1 MRITCIWAHGLLVCG
16 VLGLIAASVVPMAH
30 ATPKRAERKSPPAAE
45 RVEES
50 LPATPSPSAPPKPKP
65 SAPPKPKPSA
75 PPKPKP
81 SVAHAAPPERR
92 LASAERVG
100 VSADWTLNHLPSE
113 AIEVVGVAPYPARA
127 ESRAHARMQARQ
139 AAILDA
145 QQQLVEQLYGVQ
157 VTATRRKSNQRI
169 DEDIAA
175 HTEGVLQGARIVAE
189 RDRGDLYEV
198 RMRWTPPS
206 GAGALPQPERQPA
219 LPKPTPVGTPPTRHA
234 PRIPMGYT
242 GVVIDARGLGLQP
255 SMSPRLRDSYGNT
268 LWGDL
273 EIAPETVIEYGLASW
288 ARTHAEL
295 NHPNLR
301 ARIGDNPLWIRAIR
315 VQGVGRNEVI
325 LDSADAE
332 RLLRENAVGG
342 FLERLAVVFLY

>member
-16 VLGLIAASVVPMAH
+16 VLGLVAASVVPMAH
-30 ATPKRAERKSPPAAE
+30 ATPKRAERKSPPAAK
-45 RVEES
+45 RVQAS
-50 LPATPSPSAPPKPKP
+50 LPATPSPSAPPEPKP
-65 SAPPKPKPSA
+65 FGPPKPKP
-75 PPKPKP
+75 KP
-81 SVAHAAPPERR
+81 HERR

-113 AIEVVGVAPYPARA
+113 PIEVVGVAPYPVRA
-127 ESRAHARMQARQ
+127 ESRVHARQQARQ

-169 DEDIAA
+169 DEDIAV
-175 HTEGVLQGARIVAE
+175 HTEGVLRGARIVAE
-189 RDRGDLYEV
+189 RDRGDMYEV

-219 LPKPTPVGTPPTRHA
+219 LPKPTSVGKPSTRHA

-255 SMSPRLRDSYGNT
+255 SMSPRLRDIYGNT

-273 EIAPETVIEYGLASW
+273 EIAPETVIEYGLAGW
-288 ARTHAEL
+288 ARTEAEL
-295 NHPNLR
+295 QHPNLR
-301 ARIGDNPLWIRAIR
+301 ARIGENPLWIRAIR

-332 RLLRENAVGG
+332 RLLRENAVGR

>member
-1 MRITCIWAHGLLVCG
+1 M
-16 VLGLIAASVVPMAH
+16 
-30 ATPKRAERKSPPAAE
+30 
-45 RVEES
+45 
-50 LPATPSPSAPPKPKP
+50 
-65 SAPPKPKPSA
+65 
-75 PPKPKP
+75 
-81 SVAHAAPPERR
+81 
-92 LASAERVG
+92 ASAERVG
-100 VSADWTLNHLPSE
+100 VSADWTLNYLPSE

-169 DEDIAA
+169 DEDIVV
-175 HTEGVLQGARIVAE
+175 HTKGVLRGARIVAE
-189 RDRGDLYEV
+189 RDRGDMYEV

-255 SMSPRLRDSYGNT
+255 SMSPRLRDAYGNT
-268 LWGDL
+268 LWGNL
-273 EIAPETVIEYGLASW
+273 EIAPEVVIEYGLAGW
-288 ARTHAEL
+288 ARTEAEL
-295 NHPNLR
+295 QHPNLR
-301 ARIGDNPLWIRAIR
+301 ARIGENPLWIRAIR
-315 VQGVGRNEVI
+315 VQGVGRNEII

>member
-1 MRITCIWAHGLLVCG
+1 MRITCIWARGLLVCG
-16 VLGLIAASVVPMAH
+16 VLGLVAASVVPMAH
-30 ATPKRAERKSPPAAE
+30 ATPKRAERKSPPAAK
-45 RVEES
+45 RVQAS
-50 LPATPSPSAPPKPKP
+50 LPATRSASAPPKPKP
-65 SAPPKPKPSA
+65 LAPPAPS
-75 PPKPKP
+75 
-81 SVAHAAPPERR
+81 SERR
-92 LASAERVG
+92 LVAAERVA
-100 VSADWTLNHLPSE
+100 VSEDWTPAPLPGE
-113 AIEVVGVAPYPARA
+113 AIEVIGVAPYPARA

-255 SMSPRLRDSYGNT
+255 SMSPRLRDAYGNT
-268 LWGDL
+268 LWGNL
-273 EIAPETVIEYGLASW
+273 EIAPEVVIEYGLAGW
-288 ARTHAEL
+288 ARTEAEL
-295 NHPNLR
+295 KHPNLR
-301 ARIGDNPLWIRAIR
+301 ARIGENPLWIRAIR

>member
-1 MRITCIWAHGLLVCG
+1 
-16 VLGLIAASVVPMAH
+16 
-30 ATPKRAERKSPPAAE
+30 
-45 RVEES
+45 VES
-50 LPATPSPSAPPKPKP
+50 T
-65 SAPPKPKPSA
+65 
-75 PPKPKP
+75 
-81 SVAHAAPPERR
+81 
-92 LASAERVG
+92 ERVG
-100 VSADWTLNHLPSE
+100 VSADWTPTHLPSE
-113 AIEVVGVAPYPARA
+113 AIEVVGVAPYPVRA
-127 ESRAHARMQARQ
+127 ESRVHARQQARQ

-145 QQQLVEQLYGVQ
+145 QLQLVEQLHGVHI
-157 VTATRRKSNQRI
+157 TATRRKSNQRI

-175 HTEGVLQGARIVAE
+175 HTEGVLRGARIVAE

-219 LPKPTPVGTPPTRHA
+219 LPKPTPAPPAQTPPARPA
-234 PRIPMGYT
+234 PRIAQGYT

-255 SMSPRLRDSYGNT
+255 SMSPRLRDIYGNT
-268 LWGDL
+268 LWGNL
-273 EIAPETVIEYGLASW
+273 EIAPEVVIEYGLAGW

-295 NHPNLR
+295 QHPNLR
-301 ARIGDNPLWIRAIR
+301 ARIGENPLWIRAIR

>member
-1 MRITCIWAHGLLVCG
+1 MRITCIWVRGLLVG
-16 VLGLIAASVVPMAH
+16 AVLWLVAAAVVPVAH
-30 ATPKRAERKSPPAAE
+30 AAPKRAERKSPPAAK
-45 RVEES
+45 RVQAS
-50 LPATPSPSAPPKPKP
+50 LPATPS
-65 SAPPKPKPSA
+65 PSA

-175 HTEGVLQGARIVAE
+175 HTEGVLQGARMVAE
-189 RDRGDLYEV
+189 RDRGDMYEV
-198 RMRWTPPS
+198 RMRWTPPRE
-206 GAGALPQPERQPA
+206 AVALPERLPVSPV
-219 LPKPTPVGTPPTRHA
+219 LPKPTPAQTPPMRPAA
-234 PRIPMGYT
+234 PIAQGYT

-255 SMSPRLRDSYGNT
+255 SMSPRLRDAYGGA
-268 LWGDL
+268 LWGNL
-273 EIAPETVIEYGLASW
+273 EIAPEVVIEYGLASW

-301 ARIGDNPLWIRAIR
+301 ARIGDNPLWLRAVG
-315 VQGVGRNEVI
+315 VQGAGHNEAI
-325 LDSADAE
+325 LDSSDAE
-332 RLLRENAVGG
+332 RLLRENAVSG

>member
-1 MRITCIWAHGLLVCG
+1 MRITCIWARGLLVCG
-16 VLGLIAASVVPMAH
+16 VLGLVAASVVPMAH
-30 ATPKRAERKSPPAAE
+30 ATPKRAERKSPPAAK
-45 RVEES
+45 RVQAS

-65 SAPPKPKPSA
+65 LAPPAPS
-75 PPKPKP
+75 
-81 SVAHAAPPERR
+81 SERR
-92 LASAERVG
+92 LVAAERVA
-100 VSADWTLNHLPSE
+100 VSEDWTPAPLPDE
-113 AIEVVGVAPYPARA
+113 AIEVIGVAPYPARA

-169 DEDIAA
+169 DEDIAV
-175 HTEGVLQGARIVAE
+175 HTKGVLQGARIVAE
-189 RDRGDLYEV
+189 RDRGDMYEV

-255 SMSPRLRDSYGNT
+255 SMSPRLRDAYGNT

-273 EIAPETVIEYGLASW
+273 EIAPETVIEYGLAGW
-288 ARTHAEL
+288 ARTEAEL
-295 NHPNLR
+295 QHPNLR
-301 ARIGDNPLWIRAIR
+301 ARIGENPLWIRAIR

>member
-1 MRITCIWAHGLLVCG
+1 MRITCIWPRGLLVYG
-16 VLGLIAASVVPMAH
+16 VLGLVAASVVPMAH
-30 ATPKRAERKSPPAAE
+30 ATPKRAERKSPPAAK
-45 RVEES
+45 RVQAS

-65 SAPPKPKPSA
+65 SAPPK
-75 PPKPKP
+75 PKPKP

-113 AIEVVGVAPYPARA
+113 AIEVVGVAPYPVRA
-127 ESRAHARMQARQ
+127 ESRVHARQQARQ

-175 HTEGVLQGARIVAE
+175 HTEGVLRGARIVAE

-255 SMSPRLRDSYGNT
+255 SMSPRLRDAYGNT
-268 LWGDL
+268 LWGNL
-273 EIAPETVIEYGLASW
+273 EIAPEVVIEYGLASW

-301 ARIGDNPLWIRAIR
+301 ARIGDNPLWLRAVG
-315 VQGVGRNEVI
+315 VQGAGHNEAI
-325 LDSADAE
+325 LDSSDAE
-332 RLLRENAVGG
+332 RLLRENAVSG

>member
-1 MRITCIWAHGLLVCG
+1 MRITCIWVRGLLVG
-16 VLGLIAASVVPMAH
+16 AVLWLVAAAVVPVAH
-30 ATPKRAERKSPPAAE
+30 AAPKRAERKSPPAAK
-45 RVEES
+45 RVRS
-50 LPATPSPSAPPKPKP
+50 ASAPPKPKP
-65 SAPPKPKPSA
+65 LAPPAPS
-75 PPKPKP
+75 
-81 SVAHAAPPERR
+81 SERR
-92 LASAERVG
+92 LVAAERVA
-100 VSADWTLNHLPSE
+100 VSEDWTPAPLPGE
-113 AIEVVGVAPYPARA
+113 AIEVIGVAPYPARA

-169 DEDIAA
+169 DEDIVV
-175 HTEGVLQGARIVAE
+175 HTKGVLQGTRIVAE
-189 RDRGDLYEV
+189 RDRGDMYEV

-219 LPKPTPVGTPPTRHA
+219 LPKPTPAQTPPMRPAA
-234 PRIPMGYT
+234 PIAQGYT

-255 SMSPRLRDSYGNT
+255 SMSPRLRDAYGGA
-268 LWGDL
+268 LWGNL
-273 EIAPETVIEYGLASW
+273 EIAPEVVIEYGLASW

-301 ARIGDNPLWIRAIR
+301 ARIGDNPLWLRAVG
-315 VQGVGRNEVI
+315 VQGAGHNEAI
-325 LDSADAE
+325 LDSSDAE

>member
-1 MRITCIWAHGLLVCG
+1 MRITCIWARGLLVG
-16 VLGLIAASVVPMAH
+16 AVLWLVAAAVVPVAH
-30 ATPKRAERKSPPAAE
+30 AAPKRAERKSPPAAK
-45 RVEES
+45 RVQAS
-50 LPATPSPSAPPKPKP
+50 PPATRSASAPPKPKP
-65 SAPPKPKPSA
+65 LAPPAPS
-75 PPKPKP
+75 
-81 SVAHAAPPERR
+81 SERR
-92 LASAERVG
+92 LVAAERVA
-100 VSADWTLNHLPSE
+100 VSEDWTPAPLPDE
-113 AIEVVGVAPYPARA
+113 AIEVIGVAPYPARA

-189 RDRGDLYEV
+189 RDRGDMYEV

-255 SMSPRLRDSYGNT
+255 SMSPRLRDAYGNT
-268 LWGDL
+268 LWGNL
-273 EIAPETVIEYGLASW
+273 EIAPEVVIEYGLASW

-295 NHPNLR
+295 QHPNLR
-301 ARIGDNPLWIRAIR
+301 ARIGENPLWIRAIR

>member
-1 MRITCIWAHGLLVCG
+1 MRITCIWVRGLLVG
-16 VLGLIAASVVPMAH
+16 AVLWLVAAAVVPVAH
-30 ATPKRAERKSPPAAE
+30 AAPKRAERKSPPAAK
-45 RVEES
+45 RVRS
-50 LPATPSPSAPPKPKP
+50 ASAPPKLKP
-65 SAPPKPKPSA
+65 LAPPAPS
-75 PPKPKP
+75 
-81 SVAHAAPPERR
+81 SERR
-92 LASAERVG
+92 LVAAERVA
-100 VSADWTLNHLPSE
+100 VSEDWTPAPLPGE
-113 AIEVVGVAPYPARA
+113 AIEVIGVAPYPARA

-175 HTEGVLQGARIVAE
+175 HTEGVLRGARIVAE

-255 SMSPRLRDSYGNT
+255 SMSPRLRDAYGNT
-268 LWGDL
+268 LWGNL
-273 EIAPETVIEYGLASW
+273 EIAPEVVIEYGLAGW
-288 ARTHAEL
+288 ARTEAEL
-295 NHPNLR
+295 KHPNLR
-301 ARIGDNPLWIRAIR
+301 ARIGENPLWIRAIR
-315 VQGVGRNEVI
+315 VQGVGRNEII

>member
-1 MRITCIWAHGLLVCG
+1 MRITHIWVRGLLVG
-16 VLGLIAASVVPMAH
+16 AVLGLIAPSVAPAAH
-30 ATPKRAERKSPPAAE
+30 ATPKRAERKSPPATK
-45 RVEES
+45 RVQAC
-50 LPATPSPSAPPKPKP
+50 LPAPPSPSAPPKPKP
-65 SAPPKPKPSA
+65 SVTP
-75 PPKPKP
+75 
-81 SVAHAAPPERR
+81 AASPERR
-92 LASAERVG
+92 VESTERVG
-100 VSADWTLNHLPSE
+100 VSADWTPTHLPSE
-113 AIEVVGVAPYPARA
+113 AIEVVGVAPYPVRA
-127 ESRAHARMQARQ
+127 ESRVHARQQARQ

-145 QQQLVEQLYGVQ
+145 QLQLVEQLHGVQ
-157 VTATRRKSNQRI
+157 ITATRRKSNRGI
-169 DEDIAA
+169 DEDITARA
-175 HTEGVLQGARIVAE
+175 EGVLQGARIVAE
-189 RDRGDLYEV
+189 RDRGDMYEV

-255 SMSPRLRDSYGNT
+255 SMSPRLRDAYGNT
-268 LWGDL
+268 LWGNL
-273 EIAPETVIEYGLASW
+273 EIAPEVVIEYGLAGW

-301 ARIGDNPLWIRAIR
+301 ARIGDNPLWIRAVG

-325 LDSADAE
+325 LDSSDAE
-332 RLLRENAVGG
+332 RLLRENAVSG

>member
-1 MRITCIWAHGLLVCG
+1 MRITHIWVHGLLVG
-16 VLGLIAASVVPMAH
+16 AVLGLIAPSVAPAAH
-30 ATPKRAERKSPPAAE
+30 ATPKRAERKSPPAAK
-45 RVEES
+45 RVQAS

-65 SAPPKPKPSA
+65 SVTP
-75 PPKPKP
+75 
-81 SVAHAAPPERR
+81 AASPERR
-92 LASAERVG
+92 VESTERVG
-100 VSADWTLNHLPSE
+100 VSADWTPTHLPSE
-113 AIEVVGVAPYPARA
+113 AIEVVGVAPYPVRA
-127 ESRAHARMQARQ
+127 ESRVHARQQARQ

-189 RDRGDLYEV
+189 RDRGDMYEV
-198 RMRWTPPS
+198 RMRWTPPN
-206 GAGALPQPERQPA
+206 GAVTLPKPEQPSTLPA
-219 LPKPTPVGTPPTRHA
+219 APKPTPAPPAQTPPARPA
-234 PRIPMGYT
+234 PRIAQGYT

-255 SMSPRLRDSYGNT
+255 SMSPRLRDIYGNT
-268 LWGDL
+268 LWGNL
-273 EIAPETVIEYGLASW
+273 EIAPEVVIEYGLAGW
-288 ARTHAEL
+288 ARTEAEL
-295 NHPNLR
+295 QHPNLR
-301 ARIGDNPLWIRAIR
+301 ARIGENPLWIRAIR

>member
-1 MRITCIWAHGLLVCG
+1 MRITCIWARGLLVCG
-16 VLGLIAASVVPMAH
+16 VLGLVAASVVPMAH
-30 ATPKRAERKSPPAAE
+30 ATPKRAERKSPPAAK
-45 RVEES
+45 RVRS
-50 LPATPSPSAPPKPKP
+50 ASAPPKPKP
-65 SAPPKPKPSA
+65 LAPPAPS
-75 PPKPKP
+75 
-81 SVAHAAPPERR
+81 SERR
-92 LASAERVG
+92 LVAAERVA
-100 VSADWTLNHLPSE
+100 VSEDWTPAPLPSE
-113 AIEVVGVAPYPARA
+113 AIEVIGVAPYPARA

-189 RDRGDLYEV
+189 RDRGDMYEV
-198 RMRWTPPS
+198 RMRWTPPQR
-206 GAGALPQPERQPA
+206 GRCAPPA
-219 LPKPTPVGTPPTRHA
+219 RATACLAEADARLETPPTRHA

-255 SMSPRLRDSYGNT
+255 SMSPRLRDAYGNT
-268 LWGDL
+268 LWGNL
-273 EIAPETVIEYGLASW
+273 EIAPETVIEYGLAGW
-288 ARTHAEL
+288 ARTEAEL
-295 NHPNLR
+295 KHPNLR
-301 ARIGDNPLWIRAIR
+301 ARIGENPLWIRAIR

>member
-1 MRITCIWAHGLLVCG
+1 MRITCIWARGLLVCG
-16 VLGLIAASVVPMAH
+16 VLGLVAASVVPMAH
-30 ATPKRAERKSPPAAE
+30 ATPKRAERKSPPAAK
-45 RVEES
+45 RVQAS

-65 SAPPKPKPSA
+65 LAPPAPS
-75 PPKPKP
+75 
-81 SVAHAAPPERR
+81 SERR
-92 LASAERVG
+92 LVAAERVA
-100 VSADWTLNHLPSE
+100 VSEDWTPAPLPDE
-113 AIEVVGVAPYPARA
+113 AIEVIGVAPYPARA

-157 VTATRRKSNQRI
+157 VTATRRKSDRGI

-175 HTEGVLQGARIVAE
+175 HTEGVLQGARMVAE
-189 RDRGDLYEV
+189 RDRGDMYEV
-198 RMRWTPPS
+198 RMRWTPPRE
-206 GAGALPQPERQPA
+206 AVALPERLPVSPV
-219 LPKPTPVGTPPTRHA
+219 LPKPTPAQTPPMRPAA
-234 PRIPMGYT
+234 PIAQGYT

-255 SMSPRLRDSYGNT
+255 SMSPRLRDAYGNT
-268 LWGDL
+268 LWGNL
-273 EIAPETVIEYGLASW
+273 EIAPEVVIEYGLAGW
-288 ARTHAEL
+288 ARTEAEL
-295 NHPNLR
+295 QHPNLR
-301 ARIGDNPLWIRAIR
+301 ARIGENPLWIRAIR

>member
-1 MRITCIWAHGLLVCG
+1 MRITCIWVRGLLVG
-16 VLGLIAASVVPMAH
+16 AVLWLVAAAVVPVAH
-30 ATPKRAERKSPPAAE
+30 AAPKRAERKSPPAAK
-45 RVEES
+45 RVRS
-50 LPATPSPSAPPKPKP
+50 ASAPPKPKP
-65 SAPPKPKPSA
+65 LAPPAPS
-75 PPKPKP
+75 
-81 SVAHAAPPERR
+81 SERR
-92 LASAERVG
+92 LVAAERVA
-100 VSADWTLNHLPSE
+100 VSEDWTPAPLPGE
-113 AIEVVGVAPYPARA
+113 AIEVIGVAPYPARA

-175 HTEGVLQGARIVAE
+175 HTEGVLRGARIVAE

-234 PRIPMGYT
+234 PCIPMGYT

-255 SMSPRLRDSYGNT
+255 SMSPRLRDAYGNT
-268 LWGDL
+268 LWGNL
-273 EIAPETVIEYGLASW
+273 EIAPETVIEYGLAAW
-288 ARTHAEL
+288 ARTEAEL
-295 NHPNLR
+295 KHPNLR
-301 ARIGDNPLWIRAIR
+301 ARIGENPLWIRAIR

>member
-1 MRITCIWAHGLLVCG
+1 MRITCIWARGLLVCG
-16 VLGLIAASVVPMAH
+16 VLGLVAASVVPMAH
-30 ATPKRAERKSPPAAE
+30 ATPKRAERKSPPAAK
-45 RVEES
+45 RVQAS
-50 LPATPSPSAPPKPKP
+50 LPATPSP

-219 LPKPTPVGTPPTRHA
+219 LPKPTPAQTPPMRPAA
-234 PRIPMGYT
+234 PIAQGYT

-255 SMSPRLRDSYGNT
+255 SMSPRLRDAYGNT
-268 LWGDL
+268 LWGNL
-273 EIAPETVIEYGLASW
+273 EIAPETVIEYGLAGW
-288 ARTHAEL
+288 ARTEAEL
-295 NHPNLR
+295 KHPNLR
-301 ARIGDNPLWIRAIR
+301 ARIGENPLWIRAIR

-332 RLLRENAVGG
+332 RLLRENAVSG

>member
-1 MRITCIWAHGLLVCG
+1 MRITCIWARGLLACG
-16 VLGLIAASVVPMAH
+16 VLGLVAASVVPMAH
-30 ATPKRAERKSPPAAE
+30 ATPKRAERKSPPAAK
-45 RVEES
+45 RVQAS
-50 LPATPSPSAPPKPKP
+50 LPATRSPSAPPKPKP
-65 SAPPKPKPSA
+65 LAPPAPS
-75 PPKPKP
+75 
-81 SVAHAAPPERR
+81 SERR
-92 LASAERVG
+92 LVAAERVA
-100 VSADWTLNHLPSE
+100 VSEDWTPAPLPGE
-113 AIEVVGVAPYPARA
+113 AIEVIGVAPYPARA
-127 ESRAHARMQARQ
+127 ESRAHVRMQARQ

-255 SMSPRLRDSYGNT
+255 SMSPRLRDAYGGA

-273 EIAPETVIEYGLASW
+273 EIAPEVVIEYGLAGW
-288 ARTHAEL
+288 ARTEAEL
-295 NHPNLR
+295 QHPNLR
-301 ARIGDNPLWIRAIR
+301 ARIGENPLWIRAIR

>member
-1 MRITCIWAHGLLVCG
+1 
-16 VLGLIAASVVPMAH
+16 
-30 ATPKRAERKSPPAAE
+30 
-45 RVEES
+45 
-50 LPATPSPSAPPKPKP
+50 
-65 SAPPKPKPSA
+65 
-75 PPKPKP
+75 
-81 SVAHAAPPERR
+81 
-92 LASAERVG
+92 
-100 VSADWTLNHLPSE
+100 
-113 AIEVVGVAPYPARA
+113 
-127 ESRAHARMQARQ
+127 MQARQ

-169 DEDIAA
+169 DEDIVV
-175 HTEGVLQGARIVAE
+175 HTEGVLRGARIVAE

-255 SMSPRLRDSYGNT
+255 SMSPRLRDAYGNT
-268 LWGDL
+268 LWGNL
-273 EIAPETVIEYGLASW
+273 EIAPEVVIEYGLAGW
-288 ARTHAEL
+288 ARTEAEL
-295 NHPNLR
+295 KHPNLR
-301 ARIGDNPLWIRAIR
+301 ARIGENPLWIRAIR

>member
-1 MRITCIWAHGLLVCG
+1 MRITCIWARGLLVCG
-16 VLGLIAASVVPMAH
+16 VLGLVAASVVPMAH
-30 ATPKRAERKSPPAAE
+30 ATPKRAERKSPPAAK
-45 RVEES
+45 RVQAS
-50 LPATPSPSAPPKPKP
+50 LPATRSASAPPKPKP
-65 SAPPKPKPSA
+65 LAPPAPS
-75 PPKPKP
+75 
-81 SVAHAAPPERR
+81 SERR
-92 LASAERVG
+92 LVAAERVA
-100 VSADWTLNHLPSE
+100 VSEDWTPAPLHGE
-113 AIEVVGVAPYPARA
+113 AIEVIGVAPYPARA

-242 GVVIDARGLGLQP
+242 GVVIDARGVGLQP
-255 SMSPRLRDSYGNT
+255 SMSPRLRDAYGGA

-273 EIAPETVIEYGLASW
+273 EIAPEVVIEYGLAGW
-288 ARTHAEL
+288 ARTEAEL
-295 NHPNLR
+295 QHPNLR
-301 ARIGDNPLWIRAIR
+301 ARIGENPLWIRAIR

>member
-16 VLGLIAASVVPMAH
+16 VLGLVAASVVPMAH
-30 ATPKRAERKSPPAAE
+30 ATPKRAERKSPPAAK
-45 RVEES
+45 RVQAS
-50 LPATPSPSAPPKPKP
+50 LPATPS
-65 SAPPKPKPSA
+65 PSA

-127 ESRAHARMQARQ
+127 ESRTHARMQARQ

-169 DEDIAA
+169 DEDIAV
-175 HTEGVLQGARIVAE
+175 HTEGVLRGARIVAE
-189 RDRGDLYEV
+189 RDRGDMYEV

-219 LPKPTPVGTPPTRHA
+219 LPKPTPAQTPPTRHA

-255 SMSPRLRDSYGNT
+255 SMSPRLRDAYGNT
-268 LWGDL
+268 LWGNL
-273 EIAPETVIEYGLASW
+273 EIAPEVVIEYGLAGW
-288 ARTHAEL
+288 ARTEAEL
-295 NHPNLR
+295 QHPNLR
-301 ARIGDNPLWIRAIR
+301 ARIGENPLWIRAIR

>member
-1 MRITCIWAHGLLVCG
+1 MRITCIWARGLLVCG
-16 VLGLIAASVVPMAH
+16 VLGLVAASVVPMAH
-30 ATPKRAERKSPPAAE
+30 ATPKRAERKSPPAAK
-45 RVEES
+45 RVQAS
-50 LPATPSPSAPPKPKP
+50 LPATPSP

-127 ESRAHARMQARQ
+127 ESRAHARIQARQ

-157 VTATRRKSNQRI
+157 VTATRRKSNQHI

-219 LPKPTPVGTPPTRHA
+219 LPKPTPAQTPPMRHA

-255 SMSPRLRDSYGNT
+255 SMSPRLRDAYGNT
-268 LWGDL
+268 LWGNL
-273 EIAPETVIEYGLASW
+273 EIAPEVVIEYGLAGW
-288 ARTHAEL
+288 ARTEAEL
-295 NHPNLR
+295 QHPNLR
-301 ARIGDNPLWIRAIR
+301 ARIGENPLWIRAIR

>member
-1 MRITCIWAHGLLVCG
+1 
-16 VLGLIAASVVPMAH
+16 
-30 ATPKRAERKSPPAAE
+30 
-45 RVEES
+45 
-50 LPATPSPSAPPKPKP
+50 
-65 SAPPKPKPSA
+65 
-75 PPKPKP
+75 
-81 SVAHAAPPERR
+81 
-92 LASAERVG
+92 
-100 VSADWTLNHLPSE
+100 
-113 AIEVVGVAPYPARA
+113 
-127 ESRAHARMQARQ
+127 MQARQ

-175 HTEGVLQGARIVAE
+175 HTEGVLRGARMVAE

-219 LPKPTPVGTPPTRHA
+219 LPKPTPAQTPPMRPAA
-234 PRIPMGYT
+234 PIAQGYT

-255 SMSPRLRDSYGNT
+255 SMSPRLRDAYGNT
-268 LWGDL
+268 LWGNL
-273 EIAPETVIEYGLASW
+273 EIAPEVVIEYGLASW

-301 ARIGDNPLWIRAIR
+301 ARIGDNPLWLRAVG
-315 VQGVGRNEVI
+315 VQGAGHNEAI
-325 LDSADAE
+325 LDSSDAE

>member
-16 VLGLIAASVVPMAH
+16 VLGLVAASVVPMAH
-30 ATPKRAERKSPPAAE
+30 ATPKRAERKSPPAAK
-45 RVEES
+45 RVQAS
-50 LPATPSPSAPPKPKP
+50 LPATPS
-65 SAPPKPKPSA
+65 PSA

-127 ESRAHARMQARQ
+127 ESRTHARMQARQ

-169 DEDIAA
+169 DEDIAV
-175 HTEGVLQGARIVAE
+175 HTKGVLRGARIVAE
-189 RDRGDLYEV
+189 RDRGDMYEV
-198 RMRWTPPS
+198 RMRWTPPRE
-206 GAGALPQPERQPA
+206 AVALPERLPVSPV
-219 LPKPTPVGTPPTRHA
+219 LPKPTPAPPAQTPPARPA
-234 PRIPMGYT
+234 PRIAQGYT

-255 SMSPRLRDSYGNT
+255 SMSPRLRDAYGNT
-268 LWGDL
+268 LWGNL
-273 EIAPETVIEYGLASW
+273 EIAPEVVIEYGLAGW
-288 ARTHAEL
+288 ARTEAEL
-295 NHPNLR
+295 QHPNLR
-301 ARIGDNPLWIRAIR
+301 ARIGENPLWIRAIR

>member
-1 MRITCIWAHGLLVCG
+1 MRITCIWARGLLVCG

-30 ATPKRAERKSPPAAE
+30 ATPKRAERKSPPAAK
-45 RVEES
+45 RVQAS
-50 LPATPSPSAPPKPKP
+50 LPATPSP

-113 AIEVVGVAPYPARA
+113 AIEVVGIAPYPARA

-198 RMRWTPPS
+198 RMRWTPPN
-206 GAGALPQPERQPA
+206 GAVTLPKPEQPSTLPA
-219 LPKPTPVGTPPTRHA
+219 APKPTPAPPAQTPPARPA
-234 PRIPMGYT
+234 PRIAQGYT

-255 SMSPRLRDSYGNT
+255 SMSPRLRDIYGNT
-268 LWGDL
+268 LWGNL
-273 EIAPETVIEYGLASW
+273 EIAPEVVIEYGLAGW

-301 ARIGDNPLWIRAIR
+301 ARIGDNPLWIRAVG

-325 LDSADAE
+325 LDPSDAE
-332 RLLRENAVGG
+332 RLLRENAVSG